1 MKRGDTHWQ
10 SFESGLWKW
19 RKTGLISVMVM
30 LFPVVS
36 LAGEVTTRRLVNA
49 LAEPENWLHYRG
61 DYSGR
66 NHRPLKQIHRE
77 NVQDLRVQWVFQT
90 GTGAKFE
97 TVPLVVDGIMYL
109 TAPYNNGYALDAR
122 TGRVLWR
129 YQRRLPKQQSLCCGP
144 INRGF
149 AILGELL
156 FMATLDSHLVALDS
170 KTGSVVWDVQ
180 MEDYGGGY
188 SSTLAPLVVKDKV
201 IVGTS
206 GGEFGARGFLDA
218 YDSKTGKRRWRFWT
232 VPAPGEPASETW
244 SGDSWKTGG
253 APTWMTG
260 TYDPELDLLY
270 WGVGNPAPDFNG
282 DNRKGDNLYSDS
294 VIALDPDDGELRWHF
309 QFTPHDLHD
318 MDANEVHML
327 LDLEMGG
334 AKRKVVVQANRN
346 GFYYVLDRETG
357 EFLLAKKFA
366 RVTWASGVGPEG
378 RPQVLP
384 DTAPNEKGNYG
395 CPGIAGA
402 ANWMAASFNP
412 ETGLFY
418 FMAREECSI
427 FFSQEQEFV
436 EGQFF
441 MGSTFQLPADEETWG
456 AVKALDPAT
465 GEMKWEF
472 RLYSPAWAGTLST
485 AGGLV
490 FAGDMEGYLIALDAE
505 TGKALWRFQT
515 GTAIFTAPITY
526 MLDGTQYVAI
536 AAGSALYTFALR

>member
-1 MKRGDTHWQ
+1 MIRGVTHWH
-10 SFESGLWKW
+10 GLWKW
-19 RKTGLISVMVM
+19 RKTVLINVMVM

-36 LAGEVTTRRLVNA
+36 LAGEVTTRRLLNA
-49 LAEPENWLHYRG
+49 LSEPENWLHYRG

-97 TVPLVVDGIMYL
+97 TVALVVDGIMYL

-129 YQRRLPKQQSLCCGP
+129 YQRRLPKQQSLCCGF

-180 MEDYGGGY
+180 MEDYRGGY

-232 VPAPGEPASETW
+232 VPAPGEPASESW

-294 VIALDPDDGELRWHF
+294 VIALDPDNGELRWHF
-309 QFTPHDLHD
+309 QFTPHDSHD
-318 MDANEVHML
+318 WDANEVHML
-327 LDLEMGG
+327 LDLEIGG
-334 AKRKVVVQANRN
+334 TGRKVVVQANRN

-366 RVTWASGVGPEG
+366 RVTWASGVGPDG

-384 DTAPNEKGNYG
+384 DTTPTEQGNYV
-395 CPGIAGA
+395 CPGVAGA
-402 ANWMAASFNP
+402 ANWMASSYNP
-412 ETGLFY
+412 EAGLFY

-427 FFSQEQEFV
+427 FFSEEQEFR

-441 MGSTFQLPADEETWG
+441 MGSTTQLRADEETWG
-456 AVKALDPAT
+456 AIKALDPAT

-472 RLYSPAWAGTLST
+472 KLYSPAWAGTLST
-485 AGGLV
+485 TGGLV
-490 FAGDMEGYLIALDAE
+490 FAGDMEGYVIALDAE
-505 TGKALWRFQT
+505 TGEALWRFQT
-515 GTAIFTAPITY
+515 GTAIFTAPMTY